1 MNEAIKMASGEYIG
15 FFDHDDILTENALF
29 EVVDALQTPNIEM
42 VYSDEDKIVD
52 RTGYLKDPHFKPD
65 FNIDLIQSQNYICHF
80 FGDEIFSCP

>member
-1 MNEAIKMASGEYIG
+1 MKPLNGIRRVYWL
-15 FFDHDDILTENALF
+15 FDHDDILTENALF

-65 FNIDLIQSQNYICHF
+65 LIST
-80 FGDEIFSCP
+80 